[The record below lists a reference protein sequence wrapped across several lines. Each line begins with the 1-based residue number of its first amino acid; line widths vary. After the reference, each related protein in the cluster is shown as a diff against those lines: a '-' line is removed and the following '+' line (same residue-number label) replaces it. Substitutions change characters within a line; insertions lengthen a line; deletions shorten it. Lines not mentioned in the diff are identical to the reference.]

1 MPHTYLLD
9 TRVWRAQD
17 PEHGPQPG
25 DLGLPLPVT
34 GFTEVQWRRPPLG
47 EGRLA
52 PSHLLGTH
60 GAPHGAPH
68 PSSPPHEAVTVLNPT
83 FQMERQRLARDLS
96 QATWQWMKD
105 SDSGHSGP
113 QRVTGTLELRHT
125 QHERQDSRKWAS
137 QACFLLVRQ
146 GGCLK

>member
-34 GFTEVQWRRPPLG
+34 GFTEVQGRRPPLG

-52 PSHLLGTH
+52 PSHLLGTQR
-60 GAPHGAPH
+60 GTPWCTTPF
-68 PSSPPHEAVTVLNPT
+68 LPT
-83 FQMERQRLARDLS
+83 TR
-96 QATWQWMKD
+96 
-105 SDSGHSGP
+105 SGHC
-113 QRVTGTLELRHT
+113 
-125 QHERQDSRKWAS
+125 S
-137 QACFLLVRQ
+137 QSHFSDGKTEAGKGSVPSDLAVDEGL
-146 GGCLK
+146 